1 MEINESSDIKTEAL
15 VRALIGEK
23 LTFAAFNQLSGQLAG
38 YPFVKIVVDKANA
51 EIHFINNSQYQF
63 HADYIAENILGI
75 SISKLEAE
83 LDAYNQSFYA
93 DLNRRFYLGI
103 IALNTQHEKKFF
115 TIETVEV
122 DVMTAE
128 MLNYFFGFVR
138 DHIEASIPLLLKPAN
153 HLQEAMMKDFE
164 VSVIPRIYAHELFAT
179 STFTALHPGTNK
191 GRIRAFENEQEYLKH
206 KSSIEWY
213 DIVVMRRVPD
223 DIPRISGIINAEP
236 TTPLSHTNVLAAG
249 WQIPN
254 CIQIGI
260 FEILK
265 TSNLFDT
272 WVEYSV
278 KSALPQV
285 ELKKIA
291 RPPEADQRPTWSL
304 QRIKIEEPETQN
316 VPIMNLEQL
325 RMSDHYKFGTKAAN
339 LGEMHH
345 LLKFGSDRLL
355 GFYKVKRAPRPNL
368 LSYINHFLEIPE
380 SADATKAANNF
391 LKNFVQVPRGIAI
404 PFSLQQQFLE
414 TSPAIQQAIG
424 KLKMALELNAIQTDS
439 LCIALQQL
447 IKNTRLPDEMR
458 NYIDSEIA
466 KHMSGVSTFVVRSS
480 SNAEDLESFSA
491 AGIYESFNHIT
502 TAGKIFESIKI
513 VWASLL
519 SPRSV
524 RLRQEMGISLDD
536 SYMGVVIQEQVKSN
550 LGGVLVTMNPM
561 NPNDF
566 RNVYFNISTQSVI
579 KVVQGTELPYQYLYS
594 TVEGGGR
601 TLSLGRSQQDLGSS
615 EKDSLAKLAF
625 AGRLLQSHFSPD
637 YTFSAPVDIEWVAN
651 DEGVFILQLRPFA
664 K

>member
-1 MEINESSDIKTEAL
+1 MDITESIDVKTEHL

-23 LTFAAFNQLSGQLAG
+23 LSLAAFNQLAGQLAG
-38 YPFVKIVVDKANA
+38 YPFVKIVIDKSNN
-51 EIHFINNSQYQF
+51 EIHFINNHLYQF

-75 SISKLEAE
+75 SIAKLEAE
-83 LDAYNQSFYA
+83 LDTYNQTFYI

-103 IALNTQHEKKFF
+103 VAFNTKAEKKFF

-122 DVMTAE
+122 DTMNAE
-128 MLNYFFGFVR
+128 MLKYLFSFVR
-138 DHIEASIPLLLKPAN
+138 DHIEVSVPLLLKPAN
-153 HLQEAMMKDFE
+153 HMQEAMVREFDPTR
-164 VSVIPRIYAHELFAT
+164 IPRIYAHELFAS
-179 STFTALHPGTNK
+179 STFTALHPGTSK
-191 GRIRAFENEQEYLKH
+191 GRIRAFESESEFAKQ
-206 KSSIEWY
+206 KSTVEWF
-213 DIVVMRRVPD
+213 DIIIMKRVPD
-223 DIPRISGIINAEP
+223 DIPRVSGIINAEP

-260 FEILK
+260 FEMLK
-265 TSNLFDT
+265 ELHLFDA
-272 WVEYSV
+272 WVEFTVNSN
-278 KSALPQV
+278 SSQV

-291 RPPEADQRPTWSL
+291 RPIEADQRPTWSL
-304 QRIKIEEPETQN
+304 QRIKIEEPETLN
-316 VPIMNLEQL
+316 VSIMNLELL

-345 LLKFGSDRLL
+345 LLKYGSDRLL
-355 GFYKVKRAPRPNL
+355 GFYKVKRPPRPNL
-368 LSYINHFLEIPE
+368 MTYLNHFLEIPE
-380 SADATKAANNF
+380 GADATQFANDF
-391 LKNFVQVPRGIAI
+391 LKSFVQVPRGISL
-404 PFSLQQQFLE
+404 PFSIQQQFLE

-424 KLKMALELNAIQTDS
+424 KLKMALELKAIQTDS

-447 IKNTRLPDEMR
+447 IKNTRIPDKMR

-491 AGIYESFNHIT
+491 AGIYESINHIT
-502 TAGKIFESIKI
+502 TAEKIFESIKI

-524 RLRQEMGISLDD
+524 RLRQDMGISLDD
-536 SYMGVVIQEQVKSN
+536 SYMGVVIQEQMKSTF
-550 LGGVLVTMNPM
+550 GGVLVTRNPM

-566 RNVYFNISTQSVI
+566 RNVYFNISTRSVNQ
-579 KVVQGTELPYQYLYS
+579 VVQGTELPYQYLYS

-601 TLSLGRSQQDLGSS
+601 TLSLGGSQKDLAEAQKTILGR
-615 EKDSLAKLAF
+615 LAF
-625 AGRLLQSHFSPD
+625 AGRFLQSHFSPD
-637 YTFSAPVDIEWVAN
+637 YTFSAPVDIEWVVN